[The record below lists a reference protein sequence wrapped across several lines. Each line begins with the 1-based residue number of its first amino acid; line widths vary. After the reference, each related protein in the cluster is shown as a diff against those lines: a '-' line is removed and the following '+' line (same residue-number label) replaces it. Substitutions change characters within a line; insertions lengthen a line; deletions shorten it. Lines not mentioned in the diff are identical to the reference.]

1 MYINEFNEQWAIYTL
16 IYMFIKKRMAL
27 ETEFWENIQ
36 RDSRRQYFGSSCIHA
51 IYSSI
56 MPVIIVYQEKRN
68 FIWLLRKTTGGH

>member
-27 ETEFWENIQ
+27 ETVFWVNIQ
-36 RDSRRQYFGSSCIHA
+36 RDSRGQYFGSSCIHA

-56 MPVIIVYQEKRN
+56 MPLIIVYQEKRN
-68 FIWLLRKTTGGH
+68 FI

>member
-1 MYINEFNEQWAIYTL
+1 MNSMNNGQFTL
-16 IYMFIKKRMAL
+16 SYIYMFIKKRMAL
-27 ETEFWENIQ
+27 ETEFWVNIQ

-68 FIWLLRKTTGGH
+68 FI

>member
-16 IYMFIKKRMAL
+16 LYIYMFIKKRMAL
-27 ETEFWENIQ
+27 ETEFWVNIQ
-36 RDSRRQYFGSSCIHA
+36 RDSRRQYFGSSCIHV

-68 FIWLLRKTTGGH
+68 FI